1 MVKLFEKSAN
11 RYLGEISE
19 EELQFLID
27 NLEEES
33 LTDVD
38 YYINTTMLDNL
49 KEKGLSDNLANL
61 IQTAMGVKTEVEI
74 RFERAPSE
82 D

>member
-11 RYLGEISE
+11 RYLGEISD

-27 NLEEES
+27 NLVEES

-49 KEKGLSDNLANL
+49 KEKGMSENLAAL
-61 IQTAMGVKTEVEI
+61 IQTAMGVKTEIEI
-74 RFERAPSE
+74 RFERASSE